1 MNKNK
6 LSVVM
11 PAYNNADISLNL
23 KEAIKALE
31 KVTKEYELI
40 LVDDGSPNKLFFEA
54 KKIDCDR
61 VKVVGYS
68 KNQGK
73 GHAIK
78 YGCGFAKG
86 DYVTFLDSGR
96 DINPEQI
103 KRFIEIMEKEEA
115 DIVIGSKKH
124 KDSKLHY
131 PAMRRFMSF
140 VYQIVNRILFNLN
153 VKDTQVGLKLFKG
166 EVIKKIMP
174 LIVVKRFAFDL
185 ELLVIATKYK
195 YKIVEAPVTIK
206 YKFSSTVNPKAVFW
220 MLWDTAAIFY
230 RDKILNQYSKERKK

>member
-1 MNKNK
+1 MKQNKIK

-11 PAYNNADISLNL
+11 PAYNNADIVINL

-31 KVTKEYELI
+31 RVTKDFELI
-40 LVDDGSPNKLFFEA
+40 LVDDGSKNKLFFEA
-54 KKIDCDR
+54 KKINYNR

-78 YGCGFAKG
+78 YGSRFATG

-103 KRFIEIMEKEEA
+103 KSFIEIMEREKA

-124 KDSKLHY
+124 KDSKLYY

-140 VYQIVNRILFNLN
+140 IYQMVNRILFGLN

-166 EVIKKIMP
+166 EVIRKIMP
-174 LIVVKRFAFDL
+174 MIVVKRFAFDL
-185 ELLVIATKYK
+185 ELLVIATKYG

-206 YKFSSTVNPKAVFW
+206 YKFKSTVNPKAVFW
-220 MLWDTAAIFY
+220 MLWDTAAVFY
-230 RDKILNQYSKERKK
+230 RAKILHQYD